1 MFESSRLPAVVF
13 AAGMVAVA
21 GSVEAND
28 ARNRNSLTALFSG
41 TTVYTS
47 DLADY
52 HPRDDVWKFRTDGTV
67 VASYTVMTSVPGLK
81 PHYEY
86 GSDRGRWAI
95 EGEAIC
101 IRWEKQ
107 FGGSRHCYRIKV
119 LQVGEFERRRYRATD
134 VAGNGRWDFT
144 AAR

>member
-1 MFESSRLPAVVF
+1 MLESRGVLTAALAV
-13 AAGMVAVA
+13 GMVAVA
-21 GSVEAND
+21 GSAEAND

-41 TTVYTS
+41 STVYTS

-52 HPRDDVWKFRTDGTV
+52 HPRDDVWQFGTDGTV
-67 VASYTVMTSVPGLK
+67 IANYAVVTSVQGLK
-81 PHYEY
+81 PYHEY

-107 FGGSRHCYRIKV
+107 FGGNRKCYRVKA
-119 LQVGEFERRRYRATD
+119 LEVGEFERRRFRATD
-134 VAGNGRWDFT
+134 VAGNDRWDFT
-144 AAR
+144 VAR